1 MHPRRVVFLTA
12 LIFFV
17 VGLVFVR
24 FGGEMDS
31 PAVSAGFVVAMALPS
46 YAALVRWLGAVRGLF
61 LLFVFSLLPLVVE
74 GFAVATGF
82 PYGAFEYAGTLGEPL
97 FGLVPWTVAFAY
109 LPMLLGSV
117 TLASRL
123 AGTDWRRFVS
133 ATALLTVAIDLVIDP
148 AAVHAGFWIWESPGL
163 YYGIP
168 AVNFAGWALT
178 GALYAALFHA
188 AVRDRFAAGEPV
200 PLAVAASLLL
210 ILAFWSGYLLR
221 EGIILPVAIALLLIG
236 LLIRACTRPSG
247 TPPTSG
253 TGTGGAS
260 SPPRVRRTR

>member
-1 MHPRRVVFLTA
+1 MHPRRVVLFTA
-12 LIFFV
+12 LIFFL

-31 PAVSAGFVVAMALPS
+31 PALSAGFVVAMALPS
-46 YAALVRWLGAVRGLF
+46 YGALVRWLGAKRGLLI
-61 LLFVFSLLPLVVE
+61 LLLFSLLPLVVE

-82 PYGAFEYAGTLGEPL
+82 PYGGFEYAGTLGEPL

-109 LPMLLGSV
+109 LPLLLGSV

-123 AGTDWRRFVS
+123 AGTAWRRFVS

-221 EGIILPVAIALLLIG
+221 EGLLLPVAVGLALIG
-236 LLIRACTRPSG
+236 LLLYACTRDAG
-247 TPPTSG
+247 APPTRGSG
-253 TGTGGAS
+253 SEGAP
-260 SPPRVRRTR
+260 SPPRAPQRR

>member
-1 MHPRRVVFLTA
+1 MHPRRIVLAAGLV
-12 LIFFV
+12 FFV

-24 FGGEMDS
+24 FGEGIDA
-31 PAVSAGFVVAMALPS
+31 PALSAAFVVLMALPS
-46 YAALVRWLGAVRGLF
+46 YAALIRWLGVGRGLF
-61 LLFVFSLLPLVVE
+61 LLLVFSLLPLAVE

-109 LPMLLGSV
+109 LPLLLGSV

-123 AGTDWRRFVS
+123 AGTDWRLFIP
-133 ATALLTVAIDLVIDP
+133 AAALLAVTVDLVIDP

-168 AVNFAGWALT
+168 AVNFLGWALT
-178 GALYAALFHA
+178 GALYAALFYL
-188 AVRDRFAAGEPV
+188 AVRDRFGRNEPV
-200 PLAVAASLLL
+200 PLAVASSMLL

-221 EGIILPVAIALLLIG
+221 EHLLLPVAVGLLLIG
-236 LLIRACTRPSG
+236 LLLCACSRGS
-247 TPPTSG
+247 
-253 TGTGGAS
+253 
-260 SPPRVRRTR
+260 